1 MLMGKFT
8 HTLDAKKRLFIPAKH
23 REQLGESFVITRN
36 VDKCL
41 SVFSM
46 AEWEK
51 YTDKLEQLPS
61 TQARE
66 IARFIYSNAAEVQ
79 PDAQGRVLVPAELL
93 DYAGILKSAVVV
105 GCGRRAEIWA
115 EEIWNERNSCEKTDN
130 LTDMMIELGF

>member
-1 MLMGKFT
+1 MFMGKFA

-46 AEWEK
+46 EEWEK

-79 PDAQGRVLVPAELL
+79 PDGQGRVLIPAELL
-93 DYAGILKSAVVV
+93 DYAGITKNAVII
-105 GCGRRAEIWA
+105 GCGRRSEIWS
-115 EEIWNERNSCEKTDN
+115 EEIWNERNSCEATDS
-130 LTDMMIELGF
+130 LTEMMINLGF

>member
-8 HTLDAKKRLFIPAKH
+8 HNLDAKNRLFIPAKH
-23 REQLGESFVITRN
+23 REQLGETFVITRN

-46 AEWEK
+46 EEWIK

-79 PDAQGRVLVPAELL
+79 PDGQGRVLIPADLL
-93 DYAGILKSAVVV
+93 SYAGVQKSAVIV
-105 GCGRRAEIWA
+105 GMGRRAEIWA
-115 EEIWNERNSCEKTDN
+115 EEIWTEKNNSEQSEA
-130 LTDMMIELGF
+130 LTELMISLGF

>member
-1 MLMGKFT
+1 MLMGRFV

-46 AEWEK
+46 DEWEK

-66 IARFIYSNAAEVQ
+66 IARFIYSNATEVQ
-79 PDAQGRVLVPAELL
+79 PYGQGRVLVPADLVA
-93 DYAGILKSAVVV
+93 YAGIQKGAVIV

-115 EEIWNERNSCEKTDN
+115 EEIWSENSENEQSDALKD
-130 LTDMMIELGF
+130 LMISLGF